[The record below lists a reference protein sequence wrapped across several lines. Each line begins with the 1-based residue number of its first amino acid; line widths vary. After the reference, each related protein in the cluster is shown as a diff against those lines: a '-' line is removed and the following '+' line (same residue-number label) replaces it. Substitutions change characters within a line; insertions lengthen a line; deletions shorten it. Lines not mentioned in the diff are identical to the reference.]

1 MNMDVRLGHKNLE
14 GKKLMKTSCLSNK
27 RIGIVAVVLLL
38 WCVPVEQIQEQATAQ
53 SPTPKGSVAIVANVG
68 GEALLNSI
76 EEASSSKPIA
86 LQGTLVYGD
95 RITTRQNSV
104 LSMLVGEDA
113 LICMDELSEISI
125 EQDANEGRLIQLV
138 NGRACISTIGEKG
151 ADIDLTVQ
159 TPAATLRPS
168 PGTLF
173 SVEVSSPAK
182 DGEQHTLAPRAILT
196 RLSKE
201 DAPFAPTRV
210 SHKPQPKTEIIQV
223 MQGSVEVVSQIPGV
237 QPVVVLEG
245 FQVTVRRG
253 IIGQLVKD
261 TAVQCQIQDLQRSPQ
276 HTNNSEENQALVSE
290 QLSAQATYLVAAL
303 FNSPDQPNA
312 DLVNTN
318 KKGIILPDTLDAGLN
333 NDGTISS
340 PVLSELGDPSQATLP
355 RASRL
360 TTLDAGGTIANRQGA
375 IATTDLVQIVGPGAV
390 EINTSTLTLSNSQ
403 VTSSN
408 GTNGLTL
415 VSVTSGGLLRGT
427 STDPVI
433 DITNSQTTT
442 QSAVNVSGGVLP
454 DLSLIEASAPLIA
467 ALSTDPST
475 FVSSLTTN
483 EAIQIDGAQLVASIP
498 ADALIQLNGSTLS
511 AIGAVISLTNG
522 GVLAINGDLISL
534 SNGGSL
540 MAGSLVELSGMSTF
554 ALAGGSLI
562 NSIGSNTVDIT
573 NTLCAGGGCT
583 GGFIF
588 SPGTNN
594 NITVAPGFAPTQGVT
609 VPTGAALIVVNGD
622 GNTVNLQ

>member
-1 MNMDVRLGHKNLE
+1 MN
-14 GKKLMKTSCLSNK
+14 TSCPSNL
-27 RIGIVAVVLLL
+27 RIGIATIMLLL
-38 WCVPVEQIQEQATAQ
+38 WCLPAELMQKQAAAQ

-68 GEALLNSI
+68 GEALLSSI
-76 EEASSSKPIA
+76 EEASSSKPIG

-95 RITTRQNSV
+95 RITTKQDSV

-113 LICMDELSEISI
+113 LVCMDEFSEISI
-125 EQDANEGRLIQLV
+125 EQDANDGRLIQLIS
-138 NGRACISTIGEKG
+138 GRACISTIGEEG
-151 ADIDLTVQ
+151 ANIDLTVQ

-173 SVEVSSPAK
+173 SVAVSSPAK
-182 DGEQHTLAPRAILT
+182 EEEQHTLAPRAILT
-196 RLSKE
+196 GFSKR
-201 DAPFAPTRV
+201 DTPFTPTRV
-210 SHKPQPKTEIIQV
+210 SHIPQQKTETIQV

-253 IIGQLVKD
+253 VIGQLIKD
-261 TAVQCQIQDLQRSPQ
+261 SSEQCQIQDLQKNPQ
-276 HTNNSEENQALVSE
+276 HINNSEENQELVAE

-318 KKGIILPDTLDAGLN
+318 KKGIILPDTLDTGLN

-340 PVLSELGDPSQATLP
+340 PVLSVAGDPSQATLP

-360 TTLDAGGTIANRQGA
+360 TTLDAGGTIANRQGT
-375 IATTDLVQIVGPGAV
+375 IATTDLVQITGPGAV

-427 STDPVI
+427 SPDPVI
-433 DITNSQTTT
+433 SITDSQTTT
-442 QSAVNVSGGVLP
+442 QSAVNISGGIQP
-454 DLSLIEASAPLIA
+454 DVSLIEASAPLIA
-467 ALSTDPST
+467 AVSTNPSA
-475 FVSSLTTN
+475 FVSSLMTN
-483 EAIQIDGAQLVASIP
+483 DAIQIDGAQLVASVP
-498 ADALIQLNGSTLS
+498 ADALVTLDGSTMS
-511 AIGAVISLTNG
+511 SIGAVISLTNG
-522 GVLAINGDLISL
+522 GLLSQNGNLIAL
-534 SNGGSL
+534 SNGSEL
-540 MAGSLVELSGMSTF
+540 IAGSLVELSGASTF
-554 ALAGGSLI
+554 ALTNGFLLSSVGT
-562 NSIGSNTVDIT
+562 NTVDIT
-573 NTLCAGGGCT
+573 NTLCAGGGCIN
-583 GGFIF
+583 GFI
-588 SPGTNN
+588 SAPGTNN
-594 NITVAPGFAPTQGVT
+594 ISVAPGFAPTQGVT

>member
-1 MNMDVRLGHKNLE
+1 M
-14 GKKLMKTSCLSNK
+14 
-27 RIGIVAVVLLL
+27 
-38 WCVPVEQIQEQATAQ
+38 
-53 SPTPKGSVAIVANVG
+53 
-68 GEALLNSI
+68 
-76 EEASSSKPIA
+76 
-86 LQGTLVYGD
+86 
-95 RITTRQNSV
+95 
-104 LSMLVGEDA
+104 
-113 LICMDELSEISI
+113 
-125 EQDANEGRLIQLV
+125 
-138 NGRACISTIGEKG
+138 
-151 ADIDLTVQ
+151 
-159 TPAATLRPS
+159 
-168 PGTLF
+168 
-173 SVEVSSPAK
+173 
-182 DGEQHTLAPRAILT
+182 
-196 RLSKE
+196 
-201 DAPFAPTRV
+201 
-210 SHKPQPKTEIIQV
+210 
-223 MQGSVEVVSQIPGV
+223 
-237 QPVVVLEG
+237 VVLEG

-261 TAVQCQIQDLQRSPQ
+261 AAVQCQIQDLQRSPQ

-303 FNSPDQPNA
+303 FNSPDQPNTFLT
-312 DLVNTN
+312 DTN
-318 KKGIILPDTLDAGLN
+318 KEIVILPTEDEELIDAEINTPRLRE
-333 NDGTISS
+333 
-340 PVLSELGDPSQATLP
+340 VGDPNQASLP
-355 RASRL
+355 RESRL
-360 TTLDAGGTIANRQGA
+360 TTIAPGDPVEDLPNA
-375 IATTDLVQIVGPGAV
+375 VTNTDLVQIVGPAAV
-390 EINTSTLTLSNSQ
+390 EINTSTLTVSNSQ
-403 VTSSN
+403 VTSSS

-433 DITNSQTTT
+433 DITDSQTTT
-442 QSAVNVSGGVLP
+442 QSAVNVSGGIQP
-454 DLSLIEASAPLIA
+454 DVSLIEASAPLIA

-609 VPTGAALIVVNGD
+609 VPAGAALIVVNGD

>member
-1 MNMDVRLGHKNLE
+1 MS
-14 GKKLMKTSCLSNK
+14 TSCPSDK
-27 RIGIVAVVLLL
+27 RIGIVAVILLL
-38 WCVPVEQIQEQATAQ
+38 WCVPVEHMQEHSTAQ

-76 EEASSSKPIA
+76 EETSSSKPID

-113 LICMDELSEISI
+113 LVCMDEFSEISI
-125 EQDANEGRLIQLV
+125 EQDANEGRLIQLIS
-138 NGRACISTIGEKG
+138 GRACISTIGEEG
-151 ADIDLTVQ
+151 AEIDLTVQ

-182 DGEQHTLAPRAILT
+182 EGDQHTLAPRAILT
-196 RLSKE
+196 GFSKE
-201 DAPFAPTRV
+201 DTPFSPTRV
-210 SHKPQPKTEIIQV
+210 SHIPQPKTETIQV

-245 FQVTVRRG
+245 FQVEVRRG
-253 IIGQLVKD
+253 IIGQLIKD
-261 TAVQCQIQDLQRSPQ
+261 SAVQCQIQDLQKDPQ
-276 HTNNSEENQALVSE
+276 HTNNSEENQELVAE

-318 KKGIILPDTLDAGLN
+318 KNGIILPDTLDAGLN

-340 PVLSELGDPSQATLP
+340 PVLSVPGDPSQATLP

-360 TTLDAGGTIANRQGA
+360 TTLDAGGTIANRQGT
-375 IATTDLVQIVGPGAV
+375 IATTDLVQIVGPGAA
-390 EINTSTLTLSNSQ
+390 EINTSTLTVSNSQ
-403 VTSSN
+403 VTSTS

-427 STDPVI
+427 SPDPVI
-433 DITNSQTTT
+433 SITDSQTTT
-442 QSAVNVSGGVLP
+442 QSAVNISGGIQP
-454 DLSLIEASAPLIA
+454 DVSLIEASAPLIA
-467 ALSTDPST
+467 AVSTDPST
-475 FVSSLTTN
+475 LMSSLMTN
-483 EAIQIDGAQLVASIP
+483 EAIQIDGARLGTLVP
-498 ADALIQLNGSTLS
+498 ADALVTLNGSSLS
-511 AIGAVISLTNG
+511 SIGAVISLSNG
-522 GVLAINGDLISL
+522 GLLTHSGNLIAL
-534 SNGGSL
+534 SNGSAL
-540 MAGSLVELSGMSTF
+540 MAGSLVELSGASTF
-554 ALAGGSLI
+554 ALTNGFLLS
-562 NSIGSNTVDIT
+562 SVGSNTVDIT
-573 NTLCAGGGCT
+573 NTLCAGGGCIN
-583 GGFIF
+583 GFI
-588 SPGTNN
+588 SAPGTN